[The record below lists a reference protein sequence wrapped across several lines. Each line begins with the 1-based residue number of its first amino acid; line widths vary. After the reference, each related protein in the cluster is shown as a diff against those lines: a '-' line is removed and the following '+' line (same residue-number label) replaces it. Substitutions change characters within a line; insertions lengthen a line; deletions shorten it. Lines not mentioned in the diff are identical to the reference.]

1 MRNVITALALT
12 TLLAGCFG
20 SGGGGGSHSTPFLIV
35 TETGV
40 GYSVIVSSS
49 GPFDLIVSGTNGTVT
64 VAPNQAIRNLTVGG
78 SGSDVFIG
86 SSSSVSGTA
95 TLNGTNAVLHL
106 PPGSSIGVTVSG
118 VGCQVLYDAVG
129 G

>member
-1 MRNVITALALT
+1 MRHLTIAVALT

-20 SGGGGGSHSTPFLIV
+20 SGGGGGHSTTFLTI

-40 GYSVIVSSS
+40 GYSVIVGASV
-49 GPFDLIVSGTNGTVT
+49 PFDLVVSGTSGTVT
-64 VAPNQAIRNLTVGG
+64 VAPNQTIRGLTI
-78 SGSDVFIG
+78 SGPDSDVFIG
-86 SSSSVSGTA
+86 SSSTVSRTVA
-95 TLNGTNAVLHL
+95 LSGTNAVLHL
-106 PPGSSIGVTVSG
+106 PPGSTIAVNVTG